1 MAIKKYFTEPS
12 ILASPK
18 TGETL
23 YLYIVV
29 YDVSVS
35 AALFIEDEHQK

>member
-1 MAIKKYFTEPS
+1 MAVKQYLVEPL

-23 YLYIVV
+23 YLYIEIS
-29 YDVSVS
+29 DVLVS
-35 AALFIEDEHQK
+35 AALFK